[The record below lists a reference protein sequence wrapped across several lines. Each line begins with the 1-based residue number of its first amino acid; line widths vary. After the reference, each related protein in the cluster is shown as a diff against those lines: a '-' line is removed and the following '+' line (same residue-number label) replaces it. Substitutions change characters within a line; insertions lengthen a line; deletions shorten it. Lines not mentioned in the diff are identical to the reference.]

1 MTAQRFEKKL
11 FKPGGLAEA
20 VQLVF
25 FFRRTHT
32 HTRPWRPSSRVGQ
45 GRGRSRHFIS
55 RNNRH
60 LLSLKLDI

>member
-25 FFRRTHT
+25 FSVGHI
-32 HTRPWRPSSRVGQ
+32 HIPGLGDHEAVLAKAGAEAVISYRVITVIFY
-45 GRGRSRHFIS
+45 H
-55 RNNRH
+55 
-60 LLSLKLDI
+60 